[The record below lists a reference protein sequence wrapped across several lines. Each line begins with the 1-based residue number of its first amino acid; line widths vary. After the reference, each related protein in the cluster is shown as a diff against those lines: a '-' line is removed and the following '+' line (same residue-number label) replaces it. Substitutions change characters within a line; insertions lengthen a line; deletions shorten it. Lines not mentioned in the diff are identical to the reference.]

1 MSEYTVRFHIYMLR
15 ITRDAIKRAAARRGM
30 SANAWIIWHITEALE
45 KEPEDTPESPEPPNP
60 QA

>member
-45 KEPEDTPESPEPPNP
+45 KEPPLEDAPEPPNP